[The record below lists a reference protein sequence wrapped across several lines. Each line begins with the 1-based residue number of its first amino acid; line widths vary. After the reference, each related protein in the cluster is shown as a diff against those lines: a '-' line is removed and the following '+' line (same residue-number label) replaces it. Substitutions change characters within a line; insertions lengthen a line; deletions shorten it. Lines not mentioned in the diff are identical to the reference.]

1 MPRKEC
7 KLSLYFEDFTVG
19 VEHITRGRTITEAD
33 IMTFAG
39 LSGDFIE
46 LHTNEEY
53 ARQSPFGRR
62 IAHGMLTLSISTGLM
77 TRMNLITDTVVAF
90 YGIDKLR
97 FVKPVFIG
105 DTIHVKKKVAD
116 AMAKGGAVGVVTF
129 ETTVLNQNG
138 EAVLVYRDKLVI
150 RKRPEG

>member
-1 MPRKEC
+1 
-7 KLSLYFEDFTVG
+7 LSLYYEDFTEGAAHV
-19 VEHITRGRTITEAD
+19 TRARTITEAD
-33 IMTFAG
+33 VVNFAG

-62 IAHGMLTLSISTGLM
+62 IAHGLLTLSIATGLM
-77 TRMNLITDTVVAF
+77 VQMDLITDTVVAF

-105 DTIHVKKKVAD
+105 DTIHVRKTVVD
-116 AMAKGGAVGVVTF
+116 AITKGGEVGVVTF
-129 ETTVLNQNG
+129 ETTVLNQS
-138 EAVLVYRDKLVI
+138 EQTVLVYRDKLAI
-150 RKRPEG
+150 KKRPAAG

>member
-1 MPRKEC
+1 
-7 KLSLYFEDFTVG
+7 LSLYFEDFPAGT
-19 VEHITRGRTITEAD
+19 EHTTRGRTITESD
-33 IMTFAG
+33 ITNFAG

-62 IAHGMLTLSISTGLM
+62 IAHGMLILSIATGLM
-77 TRMNLITDTVVAF
+77 TQMNLITDTIVAF

-105 DTIHVKKKVAD
+105 DTIRVKKKAID
-116 AMAKGGAVGVVTF
+116 AITKGGTAGVVTF

-138 EAVLVYRDKLVI
+138 EAVIVYKDKLVI
-150 RKRPEG
+150 KKRA